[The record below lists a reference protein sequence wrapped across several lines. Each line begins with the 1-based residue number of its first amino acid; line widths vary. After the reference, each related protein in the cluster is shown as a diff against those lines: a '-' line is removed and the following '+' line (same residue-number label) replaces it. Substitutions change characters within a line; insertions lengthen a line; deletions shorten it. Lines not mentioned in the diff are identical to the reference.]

1 MIKRQTYKFPLKP
14 TGRQERILLRWVG
27 QCRFIYNLAFF
38 TAQAEYK
45 ADNTAKFSGAR
56 LSAMLPKWKKEF
68 PWLTQAPAASL
79 QQALKN
85 LEAAYHRF
93 FKGISGFPKKH
104 RKGQKESIRFP
115 AAPVVEQNNNRIKLP
130 KHKIFGWLKYVNCR
144 PIIGKIKQATIS
156 RRAGKWFISILA
168 ETEIEPLPVKDVAI
182 GIDMGITH
190 FAAGSDGAFFDR
202 PFRLEKQQKALKKA
216 QQKMSRKKRLSKNWL
231 KALARVRKLHERGAN
246 IRKDFQHKLSTKLAD
261 IYGKIFC
268 EKLKI
273 QNMSKSA
280 KGTAEEPGKNVKAKS
295 GLNRSILEQ
304 GWGAF
309 LSMLEYKLE
318 WRGGEL
324 VKVNPPYTSQTCP
337 QCGHIAKENRET
349 QAAFKCVS
357 CRFSENADK
366 VGAIN
371 IFRAGLARC
380 VSQVNG
386 VGHQQ
391 EKAAEA
397 VLAFS

>member
-1 MIKRQTYKFPLKP
+1 MIKRQAYKFRIMP

-27 QCRFIYNLAFF
+27 QCRVVYNRAFA

-45 ADNTAKFSGAR
+45 ADNTAKFSYAR
-56 LSAMLPKWKKEF
+56 LATMLPKWKEELH
-68 PWLTQAPAASL
+68 WLAQAPAQSL
-79 QQALKN
+79 QQSLKD
-85 LEAAYHRF
+85 LESAFRGF
-93 FKGISGFPKKH
+93 FKRIAGFPKFQA
-104 RKGQKESIRFP
+104 KGKKESIRFP
-115 AAPVVEQNNNRIKLP
+115 VAPVVEQNNSRIKLP
-130 KHKIFGWLKYVNCR
+130 KHKIFGWLKYINSR

-156 RRAGKWFISILA
+156 RRAGKWFISILV

-190 FAAGSDGAFFDR
+190 FAAASDGTFFDR

-216 QQKMSRKKRLSKNWL
+216 QQKMSRKKRLSQNRR
-231 KALARVRKLHERGAN
+231 KALARVRKLHERAAN
-246 IRKDFQHKLSTKLAD
+246 IRKDFQHKLSTKLAH
-261 IYGKIFC
+261 IYSNIFC
-268 EKLKI
+268 EKLQI
-273 QNMSKSA
+273 RNMSKSA
-280 KGTAEEPGKNVKAKS
+280 KGTAEEPGTNVRAKS

-309 LSMLEYKLE
+309 LSMLEYKLK

-324 VKVNPPYTSQTCP
+324 IKVNPRYTSQTCP
-337 QCGHIAKENRET
+337 QCGHISQENRET
-349 QAAFKCVS
+349 QAAFRCVS
-357 CRFSENADK
+357 CGFSENADI

-397 VLAFS
+397 VLA